1 LLARPRLALVLLAMT
16 AIGQCAGLLGIGWG
30 WAPFY
35 GDWMVAAGWAVL
47 LAVVAALALP
57 PFRAHVRRRSL
68 WWLLL
73 LAGQIAATILT
84 FKLWELTAVAGS
96 GPVWL
101 LLLALDATFLAP
113 SIVLVV
119 VALAVA
125 LLAYDP
131 RPAVAAVVL
140 FLPDLVLAVTVL
152 RWADPVS
159 VGFWLAMIAA
169 MPLLVLAALRAHRLQ
184 RDRL

>member
-1 LLARPRLALVLLAMT
+1 
-16 AIGQCAGLLGIGWG
+16 
-30 WAPFY
+30 
-35 GDWMVAAGWAVL
+35 
-47 LAVVAALALP
+47 
-57 PFRAHVRRRSL
+57 
-68 WWLLL
+68 
-73 LAGQIAATILT
+73 
-84 FKLWELTAVAGS
+84 VAGS

-101 LLLALDATFLAP
+101 LLLALDATVLAP
-113 SIVLVV
+113 SIVVVVV